1 MLTKSKQIIISI
13 IIIDVVVVPW
23 MGLGLGL
30 EGSPTWSTERQE
42 SVQQDDER
50 ACHTYTQIH
59 KCTHQQQVQRSPGEN
74 ALWAVTTQAYPL
86 LSWNSTMV
94 IQGHGTRLVIHGFQI
109 PVKCI
114 I

>member
-13 IIIDVVVVPW
+13 IIIDVVVLPR

-59 KCTHQQQVQRSPGEN
+59 KCTHQQQVQRSPGEK

-86 LSWNSTMV
+86 LS
-94 IQGHGTRLVIHGFQI
+94 
-109 PVKCI
+109 
-114 I
+114 